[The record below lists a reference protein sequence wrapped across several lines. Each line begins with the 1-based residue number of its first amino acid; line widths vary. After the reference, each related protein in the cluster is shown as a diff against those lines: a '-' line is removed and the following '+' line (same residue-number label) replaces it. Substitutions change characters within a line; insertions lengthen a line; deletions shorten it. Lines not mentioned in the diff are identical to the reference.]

1 MSTSVKETAF
11 GPWERASSGAARTR
25 PTHVRIALRYAVVAA
40 GCIAFNFIYAQFAH
54 GVSSSF
60 MTFMFAI
67 PLAMGVLPALGL
79 QLAKARPVPVA
90 ARQFW
95 GLAVACLT
103 VASCLHGVFDIAGT
117 ASPYLPAY
125 VAAAGAFIV
134 AAAVAACRRLVVR
147 RDKRRRL

>member
-1 MSTSVKETAF
+1 M
-11 GPWERASSGAARTR
+11 
-25 PTHVRIALRYAVVAA
+25 RIALRYAVATA

-54 GVSSSF
+54 GVASPF

-79 QLAKARPVPVA
+79 QLTKARPVPVA

-125 VAAAGAFIV
+125 VAAAGIFVIAAVV
-134 AAAVAACRRLVVR
+134 AARRRSVAY
-147 RDKRRRL
+147 RDKRRCL